1 MDSREFLGRG
11 IGFPFRV
18 DRSTG
23 KIAMAHQEEDIRQA
37 VELILR
43 TQRGERVMRPGFGAR
58 VMDFVFEET
67 TQETGFALE
76 RDVFEALT
84 RWEPRIRDIEAESS
98 ISPEGNALLVRVR
111 YTVRSTNNMFN
122 VVYPFYLMEGVGLEG
137 ADEA

>member
-37 VELILR
+37 IEVILR
-43 TQRGERVMRPGFGAR
+43 TQRGERVMRPGFGTR
-58 VMDFVFEET
+58 IMDYVFEENT
-67 TQETGFALE
+67 RDIGFALE
-76 RDVFEALT
+76 RDVFDALT
-84 RWEPRIRDIEAESS
+84 RWEPRIRDIEVAAEA
-98 ISPEGNALLVRVR
+98 SPVENAMNVRVQ

-122 VVYPFYLMEGVGLEG
+122 VVYPFYLMEGIGLEG
-137 ADEA
+137 AEEA